1 MQEEIYIAGVG
12 GQGALSMGQMLAYAG
27 LAEGKNVSYV
37 PFYGVEK
44 RGGVANCGVI
54 ISGRPVNCPIVFEP
68 TVLVAM
74 NNSSLKRHEFSV
86 VPGGLVI
93 INWSLVD
100 SEVERQDVRVV
111 GVRASEL
118 AEEMGDVRVA
128 NNIILGVL
136 SEITGVVSGWALKRA
151 LEEVI
156 PERHRDLMEINV
168 RALEKGAG
176 LWQSVRTAAG
186 APPDNFLFCR
196 GFSFDNSS
204 TGEARHG

>member
-1 MQEEIYIAGVG
+1 MPEEIYIAGFG

-54 ISGRPVNCPIVFEP
+54 ISDQPVNCPIVFEP
-68 TVLVAM
+68 TVLIAM
-74 NNSSLKRHEFSV
+74 NNSSLKRHESSV

-100 SEVERQDVRVV
+100 SEVEREDVKVV

-136 SEITGVVSGWALKRA
+136 SEITGVVSEWALKRA

-156 PERHRDLMEINV
+156 PERHRDLMDVNI
-168 RALEKGAG
+168 RALEKGAS
-176 LWQSVRTAAG
+176 LWQSVRAG
-186 APPDNFLFCR
+186 TLATENRFVFCR
-196 GFSFDNSS
+196 GFSFYKN
-204 TGEARHG
+204 GVRKA